1 MNKRDHLQNNIL
13 YEWLAFGGFALLLLL
28 AHALI
33 RPDFGDDVTYAGIWG
48 KQPLF
53 AFLQERY
60 LKWSSRVVIEA
71 VMLPLTAVSPWVWR
85 ILDVLML
92 LLLVWI
98 TADLFGTEK
107 KLQAQILFFAMLWT
121 VPFFSLSS
129 AGWITTTVNY
139 LWTLTLGLVALR
151 PLKHWLK
158 GEKCPPAEYIVC
170 PLCVLYGANMEQ
182 MGAVLLGAYLVMG
195 LYLLA
200 EKRKLSPFYFV
211 QLGLVVLS
219 LLFILWAPGNGE
231 RTISET
237 ERFFPEFASFSAYEK
252 LWMGFLETGHYY
264 LAAGHEQ
271 VSYLFGLL
279 AGGLFLTVLGAGK
292 SLTGKKKKRLLFFIS
307 LCPLAFYWGVGHL
320 GNFLL
325 DSGILTRGRDGVG
338 VLVQNRQLPGLS
350 YFSTQLIVFQ
360 TLVYLAVMACVALTI
375 ALLYGKSRETGFQL
389 LILGAGL
396 LSRVIVGFSPTLYA
410 SGDRTAIY
418 CSAAILIVTLRNLQ
432 YFLGLKPGTFLKGA
446 GACYLGICIL
456 GNLL

>member
-1 MNKRDHLQNNIL
+1 MRENEQKRSSAEHIL

-237 ERFFPEFASFSAYEK
+237 ERFFS
-252 LWMGFLETGHYY
+252 G
-264 LAAGHEQ
+264 
-271 VSYLFGLL
+271 VC
-279 AGGLFLTVLGAGK
+279 
-292 SLTGKKKKRLLFFIS
+292 LLF
-307 LCPLAFYWGVGHL
+307 
-320 GNFLL
+320 
-325 DSGILTRGRDGVG
+325 
-338 VLVQNRQLPGLS
+338 
-350 YFSTQLIVFQ
+350 
-360 TLVYLAVMACVALTI
+360 
-375 ALLYGKSRETGFQL
+375 
-389 LILGAGL
+389 
-396 LSRVIVGFSPTLYA
+396 
-410 SGDRTAIY
+410 
-418 CSAAILIVTLRNLQ
+418 
-432 YFLGLKPGTFLKGA
+432 
-446 GACYLGICIL
+446 CI
-456 GNLL
+456 

>member
-1 MNKRDHLQNNIL
+1 M
-13 YEWLAFGGFALLLLL
+13 
-28 AHALI
+28 
-33 RPDFGDDVTYAGIWG
+33 
-48 KQPLF
+48 
-53 AFLQERY
+53 
-60 LKWSSRVVIEA
+60 KWSSRVVIEA

-139 LWTLTLGLVALR
+139 LWTSDPGSCGLAALEA
-151 PLKHWLK
+151 WLK

-237 ERFFPEFASFSAYEK
+237 ERFFS
-252 LWMGFLETGHYY
+252 G
-264 LAAGHEQ
+264 
-271 VSYLFGLL
+271 VC
-279 AGGLFLTVLGAGK
+279 
-292 SLTGKKKKRLLFFIS
+292 LLF
-307 LCPLAFYWGVGHL
+307 
-320 GNFLL
+320 
-325 DSGILTRGRDGVG
+325 
-338 VLVQNRQLPGLS
+338 
-350 YFSTQLIVFQ
+350 
-360 TLVYLAVMACVALTI
+360 
-375 ALLYGKSRETGFQL
+375 
-389 LILGAGL
+389 
-396 LSRVIVGFSPTLYA
+396 
-410 SGDRTAIY
+410 
-418 CSAAILIVTLRNLQ
+418 
-432 YFLGLKPGTFLKGA
+432 
-446 GACYLGICIL
+446 CI
-456 GNLL
+456 

>member
-1 MNKRDHLQNNIL
+1 M
-13 YEWLAFGGFALLLLL
+13 LLLL

-33 RPDFGDDVTYAGIWG
+33 CPDFGDDVTYAGIWG

-85 ILDVLML
+85 ILDVFML

-158 GEKCPPAEYIVC
+158 GEKCPPAEYIAC

-182 MGAVLLGAYLVMG
+182 MGAILLGAYLVMG

-219 LLFILWAPGNGE
+219 LFFILWAPGNGE

-237 ERFFPEFASFSAYEK
+237 ERFFPEFSSFSAYEK
-252 LWMGFLETGHYY
+252 LWMGFLETAHYY

-271 VSYLFGLL
+271 VSYLFGVL
-279 AGGLFLTVLGAGK
+279 AGGLFLTTLGAGK
-292 SLTGKKKKRLLFFIS
+292 SLSGKKKKWLLFFIS

-325 DSGILTRGRDGVG
+325 NSGILTRGRDGVG
-338 VLVQNRQLPGLS
+338 VLAQNRQLPGLS
-350 YFSTQLIVFQ
+350 YFSAPLIVFQ

-418 CSAAILIVTLRNLQ
+418 CSAALLIVTLRNLQ
-432 YFLGLKPGTFLKGA
+432 YFLGQKPGAFLRAA
-446 GACYLGICIL
+446 GGCYLGICIL